1 MSSQFVRFTIDGTE
15 CMAARGQYLVDA
27 ARENGVFIPTLC
39 NYPGVKPKGSCRICT
54 VKVNG
59 KLMTA
64 CTTPVAEGMNIE
76 NESSDINELRK
87 SIIELLF
94 IEGNHF
100 CPACEK
106 SGNCELQALAYR
118 FRMMVPR
125 FPYQFPNRV
134 VDATH
139 PRILKDHN
147 RCILCKRCIRVIT
160 DETGRSIFAYRKRS
174 SSVEVVVD
182 PKLGKQLT
190 EELAQKAM
198 DVCPVGSI
206 LVKEKG
212 FNIPIGERKYDKT
225 PIGSDIE
232 NMQITNI

>member
-1 MSSQFVRFTIDGTE
+1 MSQFVKFTIDGTE
-15 CMAARGQYLVDA
+15 CMSARGQYLVDA
-27 ARENGVFIPTLC
+27 ARENGIFIPTLC
-39 NYPGVKPKGSCRICT
+39 NYPGVKPKGSCRVCT

-64 CTTPVAEGMNIE
+64 CTTPVAEGMNVE
-76 NESSDINELRK
+76 NESAEIADLRK
-87 SIIELLF
+87 SVIELLF
-94 IEGNHF
+94 VEGNHF

-118 FRMMVPR
+118 FKMLVPR
-125 FPYQFPNRV
+125 FPFQFPHRS
-134 VDATH
+134 VDASH
-139 PRILKDHN
+139 PKIIKDHN
-147 RCILCKRCIRVIT
+147 RCILCKRCIRAVT
-160 DETGRSIFAYRKRS
+160 DDTGRSIFAYRKRGIG
-174 SSVEVVVD
+174 VEVVVD

-190 EELAQKAM
+190 DELAQKAM

-212 FNIPIGERKYDKT
+212 FNIPIGARRYDKS

-232 NMQITNI
+232 SMQISKI